1 MRRNEF
7 WNFSFSFCVFI
18 SLCVIKH
25 DFVKELGVW
34 PYTIEA
40 NHGESPCVT
49 MAHISG
55 TWALCFSWILPPFW
69 LFILSAWWPDTLR
82 RQATEEWI
90 ASPPG
95 RPWCLPGWRLPW
107 HGDVWVSAVSGNW
120 LEGIRGFL
128 VQMILREA
136 ISCPGNKEEAGMEE
150 GGPIIGFFSSLAS
163 WDEDGSCWSALFPP
177 PRVGVLPMLL
187 PGERAFLLLYLHLWF
202 GPRRSLGALSGILR
216 THLLTHFLG
225 MS

>member
-1 MRRNEF
+1 M
-7 WNFSFSFCVFI
+7 
-18 SLCVIKH
+18 
-25 DFVKELGVW
+25 KELGVW

-49 MAHISG
+49 VAHISG

-107 HGDVWVSAVSGNW
+107 RGDVWVSTVSGNW

-136 ISCPGNKEEAGMEE
+136 ISCPGNKEEPGMED
-150 GGPIIGFFSSLAS
+150 GGRHHRLLFQSRILGWGWFLLICFVSTSLSRDPPYPPLWGKSCSLAS
-163 WDEDGSCWSALFPP
+163 IS
-177 PRVGVLPMLL
+177 
-187 PGERAFLLLYLHLWF
+187 
-202 GPRRSLGALSGILR
+202 LSGLAPGNLREPSPGVLR
-216 THLLTHFLG
+216 THLLTRIWLFATPWTLR
-225 MS
+225 